1 MIGKSLKPDATL
13 VVSLDDFNP
22 SNRRIAEGLAAL
34 RVPATFF
41 IETISRE
48 AREQVKDLHE
58 MGFEIG
64 SHTMTHPP
72 DIKLLNAEELR
83 GELVTSKSIIEDITG
98 KECAAFAYP
107 RGRFNDDVVEAVAA
121 AGYREART
129 THVRQTSFT
138 DPLRMPTTVHVFDG
152 RKEYGGRTWRA
163 MADFY
168 LADVLARGGIF
179 HIWGHARELERD
191 GQVQPFLDFLSRATT
206 P

>member
-1 MIGKSLKPDATL
+1 MIGKILKPDATL
-13 VVSLDDFNP
+13 VVSLDDYRP
-22 SNRRIAEGLAAL
+22 GNRRIAEGLAAL

-41 IETISRE
+41 IETLTRE
-48 AREQVKDLHE
+48 ARDQVKALHE

-64 SHTMTHPP
+64 SHTMTHPA

-83 GELVTSKSIIEDITG
+83 GELETSKRIIEDLTG
-98 KECAAFAYP
+98 EECVAFAFP
-107 RGRFNDDVVEAVAA
+107 RGRFNDDVVDAVRA

-129 THVRQTSFT
+129 THVGKTVIP
-138 DPLRMPTTVHVFDG
+138 DPLRMPTTIHVYDG

-168 LADVLARGGIF
+168 LSDVMTRGGVF

-191 GQVQPFLDFLSRATT
+191 LQLQPFLDFLSRATT